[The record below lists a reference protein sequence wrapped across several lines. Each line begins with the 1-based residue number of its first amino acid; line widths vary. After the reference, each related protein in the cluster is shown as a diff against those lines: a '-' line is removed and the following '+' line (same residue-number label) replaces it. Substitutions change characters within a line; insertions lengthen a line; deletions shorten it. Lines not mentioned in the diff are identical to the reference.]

1 MPVLSY
7 ASIIV
12 KPYFLNLLETF
23 YLPLGRRLR
32 PALKAIIL
40 ALLPGIDEEG
50 GEYFD
55 ETLNL
60 LESVREAVAEETY
73 FWQCFLL
80 ATITSHARR
89 QGALAFLTRKLPKLD
104 SKEALTSSLVTPE
117 PGLLLRCFSAG
128 LHDENLLVQRG
139 FLDLLVQNLP
149 LSSPILQ
156 KYAGPSLRCS
166 ALNDLTKLA
175 FSNYPRKS

>member
-12 KPYFLNLLETF
+12 KPHFLNLLETF

-32 PALKAIIL
+32 PALKALIL

-89 QGALAFLTRKLPKLD
+89 QGALAFLTRKLPKLN
-104 SKEALTSSLVTPE
+104 SKEALASSLVTPE
-117 PGLLLRCFSAG
+117 PGLLLRSFSAG

-156 KYAGPSLRCS
+156 KYDGPSLRCF
-166 ALNDLTKLA
+166 ALNDLT
-175 FSNYPRKS
+175 

>member
-7 ASIIV
+7 ASISV
-12 KPYFLNLLETF
+12 KPHFLSLLETF
-23 YLPLGRRLR
+23 YLPLGRKLR
-32 PALKAIIL
+32 PALKSLIL

-55 ETLNL
+55 ETFNL
-60 LESVREAVAEETY
+60 LDSIRTTVGEDTY

-80 ATITSHARR
+80 ATITSPARR
-89 QGALAFLTRKLPKLD
+89 QGALAFLVRKLPKLD
-104 SKEALTSSLVTPE
+104 TEESLSCALVHPE
-117 PGLLLRCFSAG
+117 PGLLVRCFSAG

-139 FLDLLVQNLP
+139 FLDLLVQSLP

-156 KYAGPSLRCS
+156 K
-166 ALNDLTKLA
+166 
-175 FSNYPRKS
+175 